1 MVLTVIVALFCGSI
15 FGTVTTLALTL
26 RSFNRG
32 YDMGVD
38 ESPLHYIVDYD
49 HGYAEG
55 LRDGGASPTSK
66 NTKSYYDQGYTEGWQ
81 DCSREYGKI
90 GKILA
95 DNADLDEIMVI
106 RYDDQLPH
114 RYKRVI
120 VD

>member
-15 FGTVTTLALTL
+15 FGTATTLALTL

-49 HGYAEG
+49 HGYADG
-55 LRDGGASPTSK
+55 LNDAIGGV
-66 NTKSYYDQGYTEGWQ
+66 
-81 DCSREYGKI
+81 

-106 RYDDQLPH
+106 RFDDRLPH

-120 VD
+120 D